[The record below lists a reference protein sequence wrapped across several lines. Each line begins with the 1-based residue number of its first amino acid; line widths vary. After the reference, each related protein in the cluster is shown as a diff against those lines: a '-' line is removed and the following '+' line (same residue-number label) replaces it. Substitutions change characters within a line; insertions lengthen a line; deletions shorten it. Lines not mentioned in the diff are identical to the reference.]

1 MKINIPIF
9 VCSYLLQLSICLWVQ
24 GEQLSDGPVSI
35 VRPLWKDGAPGG
47 GDPTIT
53 IHFPPPD
60 AANGSVAVVCPGGSY
75 AGLASYEGD
84 PVAKWLNSLG
94 VAGAVLTYRHQG
106 TGFGHPF
113 PLQDIQRAIRI
124 LRFQAERRKWDPM
137 RIGAVG
143 FSAGGHLCSTAGTHF
158 DRGDPKADDVI
169 DRESCRPDFLILIY
183 ASITLD
189 EKFAH
194 PRTKRNLLG
203 EDPDPDLVEYLSND
217 RHVTERTPPTFL
229 VHALDDSKVP
239 VEHSVLFY
247 MALRTANVPA
257 EMHLFERGGHGGGLK
272 HNSWPELA
280 IPWLRIHGLLPS
292 P

>member
-1 MKINIPIF
+1 MNINIRIL
-9 VCSYLLQLSICLWVQ
+9 VCSSILQLSACLPAQAGQPDAAPPPVVQ
-24 GEQLSDGPVSI
+24 
-35 VRPLWKDGAPGG
+35 PLWEDGAPGG
-47 GDPTIT
+47 GQPTIT
-53 IHFPPPD
+53 IHLPPPD
-60 AANGSVAVVCPGGSY
+60 TANGSVAVVCAGGSY
-75 AGLASYEGD
+75 AGLASSEGD
-84 PVAKWLNSLG
+84 PVARWLNSLG

-113 PLQDIQRAIRI
+113 PLQDIQRAIRT
-124 LRFQAERRKWDPM
+124 LRFQAKRRKWDRD

-158 DRGDPKADDVI
+158 DRGNPGADDKI

-194 PRTKRNLLG
+194 PRTKRNLVG
-203 EDPDPDLVEYLSND
+203 EDPDPALVKHLSND
-217 RHVTERTPPTFL
+217 RHVTDRTPPAFL
-229 VHALDDSKVP
+229 VHALDDHKVP

-247 MALRTANVPA
+247 MALRNVNVPA

-280 IPWLRIHGLLPS
+280 VPWMRIRGLLPS